1 MRIDLPSKQ
10 PDGSNNWVN
19 LREVDDLLAADLFA
33 IHRAVRITSGVG
45 GETTYSVREMEDD
58 SANAFL
64 SQTITAWSFPVPVPR
79 DAASVAAGDVVI
91 GRAMKARDW
100 SVLRKKIRPLMDELE
115 GLDQEDPK
123 EPTASS

>member
-1 MRIDLPSKQ
+1 VRIDLPSKQ
-10 PDGSNNWVN
+10 SDGSSNWVE
-19 LREVDDLLAADLFA
+19 LREIDDLLAADLFA
-33 IHRAVRITSGVG
+33 IHRAVRISTGEG
-45 GETTYSVREMEDD
+45 GQTTYAPREMEDD

-100 SVLRKKIRPLMDELE
+100 SVLRKKIKPLMDELE

-123 EPTASS
+123 EQTGVS